1 MGRRAKLPGPGLI
14 ESARRLPGLLR
25 SPYLALPGLHERH
38 GPVVGLGRGP
48 FRYVFVFGAEAQRA
62 LLAEQSDS
70 FRWREATSLLIPVDG
85 DTALIVSDGSD
96 HRRRRR
102 LVQPAFGIKRV
113 EGYLPI
119 VLDEVGRVIDTWE
132 PDATVDVAA
141 DLRRAVRRIVVRS
154 LFGDRLRDRADEIGD
169 HLEAAIAYVN
179 RSPATRFDHDWP
191 GTPYRR
197 AMAARR
203 RADEIIYA
211 EIEARRSGRVDDD
224 GDVLAA
230 LLATHDGDGDHP
242 LSDVEIRDQV
252 VSLIAAGYDTTTA
265 GVAWAVHATFSR
277 PAVRDRARAEVDAAL
292 GTDPPTVE
300 RLAGLPYLDGV
311 VSESLRLWP
320 PGPFGARYAVEDVTI
335 AGHVIPAGSIVAY
348 SPYVSHRLPE
358 EWPEPD
364 RFDPERW
371 LPGSPTFHEPA
382 PYVYVPFGAGHR
394 RCIGFA
400 LATLEIRATLAELLR
415 RVDITPLDPEPTPTG
430 VATLSPRQ
438 GVRATVRP
446 RG

>member
-1 MGRRAKLPGPGLI
+1 VGRTARLPGPGPI
-14 ESARRLPGLLR
+14 ESLRLLPSLLR
-25 SPYLALPGLHERH
+25 APYLALPGLHERH
-38 GPVVGLGRGP
+38 GPIVELGFGP
-48 FRYVFVFGAEAQRA
+48 LRYVFVFGAAAQEMLLSERA
-62 LLAEQSDS
+62 GS
-70 FRWREATSLLIPVDG
+70 FRWREATALLIPVDG
-85 DTALIVSDGSD
+85 DTALIVSDGAE

-113 EGYLPI
+113 EGYLPL
-119 VLDEVGRVIDTWE
+119 VLDEVGRVIDGWE
-132 PDATVDVAA
+132 PGATVDVTA

-154 LFGDRLRDRADEIGD
+154 LFGDRLRDRADEIGE

-203 RADEIIYA
+203 RADEIVYA
-211 EIEARRSGRVDDD
+211 EIEARRAGASDD
-224 GDVLAA
+224 GGVLSALVAA
-230 LLATHDGDGDHP
+230 QDDGQEP
-242 LSDVEIRDQV
+242 LTDEEVRDQV

-277 PAVRDRARAEVDAAL
+277 PDVRDRARAELVDVL
-292 GTDPPTVE
+292 GDAPPTVAQ
-300 RLAGLPYLDGV
+300 LAALPYLDGI

-320 PGPFGARYAVEDVTI
+320 PGPFGARYAVEDVPF
-335 AGHVIPAGSIVAY
+335 ADHVIPAGSTVVY
-348 SPYVSHRLPE
+348 SQYVSHRLPAV
-358 EWPEPD
+358 WPDAD
-364 RFDPERW
+364 RFDPDRW
-371 LPGSPTFHEPA
+371 IPGSPTFHEVPA
-382 PYVYVPFGAGHR
+382 YAYVPFGGGSR

-400 LATLEIRATLAELLR
+400 LATLEIRATLVELLR

-430 VATLSPRQ
+430 IATMSPKG
-438 GVRATVRP
+438 GVRAVVTP